1 MKTRQIPK
9 EEWGTFFDNFS
20 RRHDGWMVTLEI
32 LDNEIGAQVEGR
44 ELTLKG
50 IVDEWDEIKGN
61 EIMVMVGTR
70 PDDHVTHTI
79 ANATEVSLEQTD
91 GGADVALAIKSSDGT
106 TALLRFRSPLLPE
119 LVDGEVY
126 LDSSVR
132 EEPNQPL
139 PRQ

>member
-32 LDNEIGAQVEGR
+32 LDTEIGAQVEGR